1 MKPSFKKKDKGSLLI
16 QQLEEI
22 YKTKAR
28 NEKRSTSKKLQ
39 SKKKASY
46 GNTSAVRKPRR
57 LKKIGSRSRSRS
69 GNSKIEKKFSPNKVL
84 SRLQRKTSKA
94 SKGSSQPKKVEK
106 RQNFYVAEEYGL
118 LQKPKKFQNL
128 KKMENFKITSSRL
141 DKSSF
146 LKNNNQTNTLKK
158 KQKKRRSKSKKE
170 RNNSPKFYQHFL
182 KKPSLK
188 NSKIYK
194 DYSSFY
200 EDTTVKNSTL
210 KDRRWAEES
219 LKQRNRLSKQI
230 REISRSNSKN
240 KSRLEKMLKSSKNNY
255 SFNQDNKIGLFTT
268 IKNSSYSKKG
278 HSISKQKTK
287 KPKKI
292 EKKSFEK
299 PNQFDSSSRLLKEET
314 IDDALMSQNILNFI
328 DDEVLSPVGTEFKIN
343 KLLFQ
348 LPNKLSLAVV
358 FQQWDK
364 IEFVIDQDLLLISC
378 LNSFGK
384 FVDLCF
390 FVFENLK
397 NLKEILDEENDCKM
411 DQLRT
416 KCVKNIF
423 HAIELSIG
431 KRTVDVDQFFGY
443 LKQIIFFEN
452 LGFSWDLKIFRAL
465 EKLLVYCVPREYQ
478 IDGSRCQELFDHLLV
493 FATRVLESKEM
504 VFEENKRR
512 FDTFPLHFNQ
522 ILKNAK
528 NRLFLKKNP
537 KNFILFISSVRY
549 RLKKVPQIL
558 QVFFITFKYPSLS
571 HIILENFPK
580 ISQLFFDLI
589 EDSLKLELDQ
599 EEGFYRSQKQCLRE
613 LSSSIERHTLE
624 KIGMNHNF
632 LVEKILENIH
642 TFLTLP
648 TLSLLSSDHNTS
660 HLNSLMNILM
670 IIITQELF
678 SRSESTEEDSI
689 FQRKK
694 FSLKIYETFTPLV
707 QQLNTQI
714 QVEKR
719 ATMLVSNINTV
730 LKLSQ
735 QF

>member
-1 MKPSFKKKDKGSLLI
+1 MKPSLKKKDKGSLLI
-16 QQLEEI
+16 QQLEKI
-22 YKTKAR
+22 YKTRVR
-28 NEKRSTSKKLQ
+28 NEKRSTSKK
-39 SKKKASY
+39 SKKKPNY

-69 GNSKIEKKFSPNKVL
+69 GNSKIEKKFSPNKAL
-84 SRLQRKTSKA
+84 ARLQRKTSKA
-94 SKGSSQPKKVEK
+94 TKGPVQPKKVVK

-128 KKMENFKITSSRL
+128 KKLETFKITSSRL

-146 LKNNNQTNTLKK
+146 IKNSNTLKK
-158 KQKKRRSKSKKE
+158 KQKRVRSKSKNE
-170 RNNSPKFYQHFL
+170 RKQSPGFLKHFL

-188 NSKIYK
+188 KSSKIYQ
-194 DYSSFY
+194 DFSSFY
-200 EDTTVKNSTL
+200 EDTTIKNSTL
-210 KDRRWAEES
+210 KDRRWADES
-219 LKQRNRLSKQI
+219 LKQKNRLSKQI
-230 REISRSNSKN
+230 KEIARSNSKN

-255 SFNQDNKIGLFTT
+255 SFNNDNKIGLLSTV
-268 IKNSSYSKKG
+268 KNTSHTRKSHSRSKSRNKKSKK
-278 HSISKQKTK
+278 SK
-287 KPKKI
+287 I
-292 EKKSFEK
+292 ISFEK
-299 PNQFDSSSRLLKEET
+299 PNQFNSSSRLLKEET

-364 IEFVIDQDLLLISC
+364 IEFVLDQDLLLVSC

-390 FVFENLK
+390 FVFENLG
-397 NLKEILDEENDCKM
+397 NIKELLEEENLSKM
-411 DQLRT
+411 DELRT
-416 KCVKNIF
+416 KCVKNVF

-443 LKQIIFFEN
+443 LEQIIFVEKY
-452 LGFSWDLKIFRAL
+452 GFSWDLKIFRAL
-465 EKLLVYCVPREYQ
+465 EKLLVYCAPREYQ
-478 IDGSRCQELFDHLLV
+478 IDGTRCQELLDFFLI

-504 VFEENKRR
+504 VFDENKRC
-512 FDTFPLHFNQ
+512 FDNFPLHLNQ

-528 NRLFLKKNP
+528 NRKFLKSNP

-549 RLKKVPQIL
+549 RLKKVPSIQ

-589 EDSLKLELDQ
+589 EDSLKLAPDQ
-599 EEGFYRSQKQCLRE
+599 ETDFYKTQKVSLRE
-613 LSSSIERHTLE
+613 LSSAIERHTLDI
-624 KIGMNHNF
+624 IGMNHNF

-642 TFLTLP
+642 TFLTFP
-648 TLSLLSSDHNTS
+648 TLSLLSSDYKTS

-678 SRSESTEEDSI
+678 SRSESSEEKLI